1 MPAITIAAFEREIRS
16 HHAGKDHAPST
27 LRQVDFLLRE
37 LRAAGVRRTS
47 DIRTSTITEIKRRN
61 PRWSPAS
68 LRSYLRALRA
78 MCRRAKKSGWLR
90 VDPFDLDPIP
100 TWVRDDARAAPAKR
114 HWSLG
119 PAEIRRVL
127 ELADREAE
135 SGDWCARRLR
145 AYVWALLMLGM
156 RPGELQRLEVWD
168 VDLARRVVTIRAK
181 DVPVQGKGERW
192 WRPKTV
198 GSAATIPIGD
208 RLAGVLAEWIPQ
220 TGCRWLFPGTKRR
233 GPWTSGGP
241 GVRPL
246 DQVKDLGKR
255 AGVPGLWQKTGRKS
269 VGTNARSAGV
279 SKSDRR
285 DLFRHSDESTGDLY
299 DEGDV
304 EGLRPAVA
312 KIENYYLSTGS

>member
-16 HHAGKDHAPST
+16 HHTGKDHAPST
-27 LRQVDFLLRE
+27 LRQVEFLLRE
-37 LRAAGVRRTS
+37 LRAVGVKKTS
-47 DIRTSTITEIKRRN
+47 DIRTSTVTAIKRRN
-61 PRWSPAS
+61 PQWSPSS

-78 MCRRAKKSGWLR
+78 MCRRARKSGWLK

-100 TWVRDDARAAPAKR
+100 TWTRDDARAAPPRRQWA
-114 HWSLG
+114 LG

-127 ELADREAE
+127 ATADGEAE
-135 SGDWCARRLR
+135 AGDWSARRLR

-168 VDLARRVVTIRAK
+168 VDLARRIVTIRAK
-181 DVPVQGKGERW
+181 AVPVRGKGDRW

-208 RLAGVLAEWIPQ
+208 RLAAVLGEWIPQ
-220 TGCRWLFPGTKRR
+220 TGCRWLFPGTKRL

-246 DQVKDLGKR
+246 DQVKALGER

-269 VGTNARSAGV
+269 VGTNARRAGV

-312 KIENYYLSTGS
+312 KLESYYLSTGS